1 MSSRTCEISML
12 TIAKKLLLCQRS
24 VNKTRGGEGET
35 VADQPDSPEKIKF
48 RLISLQ
54 LVNTIFCRK
63 LRKNLGDMEL
73 LTRAE
78 ELPDKADVG
87 PEERSP
93 HVALKE
99 VSEDPSP
106 RVSFREVSEDPSPRV
121 TFREVYED
129 NCRKSKV
136 SITFEEEQEANRP
149 RSVERVTLRRE
160 ASDQREADQEEMRF
174 VAREGRRTRTRSLIN
189 YRRRLS
195 TKAARSGGERRH
207 HSVKTREGRRQ
218 SESHRGSCP
227 DLLAGGGLG
236 ENGKGSRPTGSKWD
250 SVDDFTS
257 LLFRDNNNLVSTQED
272 LLSICFE

>member
-1 MSSRTCEISML
+1 ML

-24 VNKTRGGEGET
+24 VSKTGGSEGET
-35 VADQPDSPEKIKF
+35 VAAQTDSPEKIKF

-63 LRKNLGDMEL
+63 LRQNLGDTEL

-78 ELPDKADVG
+78 EVPEEADVG
-87 PEERSP
+87 TEERSP
-93 HVALKE
+93 HVAFRE
-99 VSEDPSP
+99 VLEDPSP
-106 RVSFREVSEDPSPRV
+106 RVS
-121 TFREVYED
+121 FREVYED

-136 SITFEEEQEANRP
+136 SITFEEELEANRP
-149 RSVERVTLRRE
+149 RSVERVTLRGE
-160 ASDQREADQEEMRF
+160 TSDQREVDQDERRF

-189 YRRRLS
+189 YRRRFS
-195 TKAARSGGERRH
+195 TKAARWGGERRH
-207 HSVKTREGRRQ
+207 HSVKTRGARRQ

-227 DLLAGGGLG
+227 DILAAGGFS
-236 ENGKGSRPTGSKWD
+236 EIGKRSRPTGSKWD

>member
-1 MSSRTCEISML
+1 ML

-24 VNKTRGGEGET
+24 VSKPGGSEGET
-35 VADQPDSPEKIKF
+35 VAAQPDSPEKIKF

-63 LRKNLGDMEL
+63 LRQNLGDTEL

-78 ELPDKADVG
+78 ELPEEADMG

-93 HVALKE
+93 HVAFRE
-99 VSEDPSP
+99 VLEDPSP
-106 RVSFREVSEDPSPRV
+106 RVS
-121 TFREVYED
+121 FREVYED

-136 SITFEEEQEANRP
+136 SITFEEELEANRP
-149 RSVERVTLRRE
+149 RSVERVTLRGE
-160 ASDQREADQEEMRF
+160 TSDQREVDQDERRF

-189 YRRRLS
+189 YRRRFS
-195 TKAARSGGERRH
+195 TKAARWGGERRH
-207 HSVKTREGRRQ
+207 HSVKTRGARRQ

-227 DLLAGGGLG
+227 DILAAGGFS
-236 ENGKGSRPTGSKWD
+236 EIGKGSRPTTGSKWD
-250 SVDDFTS
+250 SVDNFTS